1 MRAHRLKTALII
13 LMLSM
18 LVAGCGS
25 SFSGGLPGPLR
36 PVNPGD
42 ENLPGGEEP
51 ISRLEGTVVFG
62 DTGLGLT
69 STVTFTTQTVPAN
82 SGQFS
87 LHLPQGMNAYVIRT
101 LLGDYRG
108 SVNHDGAGQ
117 KQLTVPPFD
126 GWSKDYFN
134 QLLIVDGFNTTR
146 RWRLNSEIPVWIEK
160 PWEDASVTSTGLA
173 TARAVLAEW
182 QDVLR
187 GAVRFHETTNK
198 SVAQKSGITISSW
211 RIAAGALYIRYDWQ
225 DSSALLLHEL
235 GHCLGLRHSDKDDD
249 VMYDTIDLREKPLTE
264 REKNIA
270 RLLYSIPGGTR
281 AFSSVTSQ
289 GAPSVL
295 KDVGRVRIPATQGVQ
310 TNELHSYPRRQL
322 FTPCKVSARCDWYR
336 ALWKRGAACPRSLK
350 GTG

>member
-198 SVAQKSGITISSW
+198 SVAQKSGITIEFISRQDMQREYPQGEGRVVGFCEYAYSSW

-310 TNELHSYPRRQL
+310 TN
-322 FTPCKVSARCDWYR
+322 
-336 ALWKRGAACPRSLK
+336 
-350 GTG
+350 